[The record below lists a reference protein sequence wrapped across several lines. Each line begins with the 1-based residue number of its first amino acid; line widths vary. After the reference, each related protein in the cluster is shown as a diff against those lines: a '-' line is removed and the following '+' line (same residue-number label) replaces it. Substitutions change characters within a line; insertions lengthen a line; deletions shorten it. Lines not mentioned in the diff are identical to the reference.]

1 MLGEVLMKIHSNKNL
16 TDVKSII
23 VSSEVC
29 YEETLVIKVSMPQ
42 QGWPSQMLVC
52 HKAWDFKNIQ

>member
-16 TDVKSII
+16 TDVKAIK

-29 YEETLVIKVSMPQ
+29 YEDILVKVSVPQ
-42 QGWPSQMLVC
+42 QGRPSQMIVC
-52 HKAWDFKNIQ
+52 HKAYDLKSVQ